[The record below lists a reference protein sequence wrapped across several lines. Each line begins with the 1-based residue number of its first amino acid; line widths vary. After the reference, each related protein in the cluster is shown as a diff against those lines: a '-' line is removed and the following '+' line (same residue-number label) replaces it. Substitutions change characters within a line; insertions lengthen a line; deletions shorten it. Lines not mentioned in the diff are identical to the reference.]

1 MRALMQI
8 AAVMSAAAGSPSE
21 PVGPVAT
28 AERAAPVTAVAVDAP
43 DPSLRED
50 KYRHAAGSWTAA
62 VFGYAAARSVTD
74 ARTALAVAL
83 PATAAAGIAK
93 ELFDRRAGGPFSL
106 RDLAADAVGA
116 GAAWLLLRE
125 IR

>member
-8 AAVMSAAAGSPSE
+8 AAVMSATAGSPASD
-21 PVGPVAT
+21 PGVLVAS
-28 AERAAPVTAVAVDAP
+28 AAPVTAIAVAAP
-43 DPSLRED
+43 DAWLSED
-50 KYRHAAGSWTAA
+50 KFRHVAGSWTAA
-62 VFGYAAARSVTD
+62 VFSYAAARSVTD

-116 GAAWLLLRE
+116 GAAWLLIRELR
-125 IR
+125 